1 MNNLGFYMTWTILGC
16 ELRALDA
23 MNNSGLLMTSTTL
36 GHDLKALDTVN
47 SIEL

>member
-1 MNNLGFYMTWTILGC
+1 MKWTILGC

-23 MNNSGLLMTSTTL
+23 MNNSELLMTSTTL